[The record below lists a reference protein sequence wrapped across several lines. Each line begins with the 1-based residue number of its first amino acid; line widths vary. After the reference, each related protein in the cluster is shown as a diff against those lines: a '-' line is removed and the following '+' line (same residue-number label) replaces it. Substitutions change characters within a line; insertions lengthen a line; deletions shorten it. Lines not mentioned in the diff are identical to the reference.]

1 MGKGKRAAIASEHAD
16 AASHRHILACVLRWN
31 IYKAG
36 RQEVR
41 TIEFYKKE
49 VRTIEFNKPSSSH
62 RSLGLISFLKVPVH
76 LYQGYRL
83 VHLGP

>member
-16 AASHRHILACVLRWN
+16 AARHRHILACVLRWS

-49 VRTIEFNKPSSSH
+49 VRTIEFKKPSSSH

-76 LYQGYRL
+76 LYQEYRL
-83 VHLGP
+83 VHLGQ